1 MQNNSEES
9 ALYSQLPHVS
19 KASRYLGNEINSVRK
34 HPDTVDI
41 TFAFAFPDIYEVG
54 MSHTGLHILYERMNS
69 FDWIACER
77 VFAPWVDM
85 MERMQARGLKL
96 RTLENRLPVRDC
108 DIAGFSI
115 EYELASATVLR
126 MLELSGIPLTAP
138 ERDGS
143 WPLIIAGG
151 PCTYNPEPLAD
162 FFDAFVIGEGE
173 DVVIELCDAVRS
185 WKSLG
190 PGRDKRALL
199 NSLSAIPG
207 IYVPL
212 FFKTADSDTGLPRSV
227 TPCKPGYE
235 QVTKRIVRGFSHA
248 PACTA
253 PVVPYLQ
260 IIHDRAAVEIARGC
274 TRGCRFCMAG
284 MVYRPVREKSAA
296 AIGDLARSCLAASG
310 YEELGLL
317 SLSSSDHSA
326 IHSVLPE
333 LMRHARRDMTAVSLP
348 SMRADSLAPDLM
360 EEIKKVRKTGFTI
373 APEAGTQ
380 RLRDVINKGITR
392 DEILATASRIF
403 DAGWNLVKL
412 YFMIGLP
419 TETDQDLDGI
429 VDLARSI
436 AGFNRRK
443 QVTVSIST
451 FVPKPHTPFQWEAQD
466 SADEIVR
473 KQRYLMERLRAKN
486 IQCKCHNHH
495 LSLLEGVF
503 ARGDRSLGRL
513 LIEAHRLGAGFES
526 WSEHFKPEL
535 WAQAFSRA
543 GIEPGAYLRARPL
556 DAPLPWDHIRCGVSR
571 EFLTIERERAFA
583 QRATPDCRRD
593 ECQGCG
599 ACGCL
604 DARLEIA
611 QQEPA
616 DAPSGACTSSDVH
629 DVEAAYRYRI
639 GYSKTGPARFLSHLE
654 LTRVF
659 SRALRRAGLPLK
671 YSGGFHPMPR
681 ITFHSALPVG
691 LASEEE
697 YCDVLLLRELAAED
711 IMARCAGL
719 FPEGIRILSMEA
731 IALKNTTV
739 PARMRSYRIRLPADS
754 PAASDPQRS
763 RTLLGRFSACTE
775 LPVEMQSKKG
785 PHTVDLKQAVQ
796 GLALDDDGSL
806 VVHINPDAE
815 RVPRVNDII
824 GEILELSAD
833 ERAALTVTKL
843 RA

>member
-1 MQNNSEES
+1 MKHNSQETT
-9 ALYSQLPHVS
+9 LYSQLPHVS

-34 HPDTVDI
+34 NPDTVDI
-41 TFAFAFPDIYEVG
+41 TFALAFPDIYEVG
-54 MSHTGLHILYERMNS
+54 MSHTGLHILYERLNS
-69 FDWIACER
+69 FNWIACER

-85 MERMQARGLKL
+85 LERMQERGMQL
-96 RTLENRLPVRDC
+96 RTLESQMPLTGC
-108 DIAGFSI
+108 DVVGFSI
-115 EYELASATVLR
+115 EYELACATVLR
-126 MLELSGIPLTAP
+126 MLELAGIPLTAS
-138 ERDGS
+138 ERDAS
-143 WPLIIAGG
+143 WPLVIAGG

-173 DVVIELCDAVRS
+173 DVAIELCDAVRE
-185 WKSLG
+185 WKAVS
-190 PGRDKRALL
+190 PRRDKISLL

-212 FFKTADSDTGLPRSV
+212 FFKTEEAGNGLPRSV
-227 TPCKPGYE
+227 TPCRPGYE
-235 QVTKRIVRGFSHA
+235 QVTKRIVRGFSQA
-248 PACTA
+248 PACTS

-284 MVYRPVREKSAA
+284 MVYRPVREKDART
-296 AIGDLARSCLAASG
+296 ICDLASSCLAASG

-333 LMRHARRDMTAVSLP
+333 LMRHVRRDMTAISLP
-348 SMRADSLAPDLM
+348 SLRVDSLAPELM

-392 DEILATASRIF
+392 DEILTTASRIF
-403 DAGWNLVKL
+403 AAGWNLVKL

-419 TETDQDLDGI
+419 TETDEDLDGI
-429 VDLARSI
+429 IELVRAI
-436 AGFNRRK
+436 AGINHRK

-466 SADEIVR
+466 GADEIVR

-503 ARGDRSLGRL
+503 ARGDRALGRV

-526 WSEHFKPEL
+526 WSEHFKPDL
-535 WAQAFSRA
+535 WEQAFSRA
-543 GIEPGAYLRARPL
+543 GIATDMYLRARPL
-556 DAPLPWDHIRCGVSR
+556 DAPLPWDHISCGVSR
-571 EFLTIERERAFA
+571 EFLALERERAFA
-583 QRATPDCRRD
+583 EHATPDCRRD
-593 ECQGCG
+593 GCQGCG
-599 ACGCL
+599 ACGRL

-611 QQEPA
+611 QDGRAVARPGAGTPSDDQNG
-616 DAPSGACTSSDVH
+616 DAAH
-629 DVEAAYRYRI
+629 RFRI
-639 GYSKTGPARFLSHLE
+639 GYTKTGPARFLSHLE

-659 SRALRRAGLPLK
+659 ARALRRAGLPLK
-671 YSGGFHPMPR
+671 FSSGFHPMPR

-691 LASEEE
+691 LESEEE
-697 YCDVLLLRELAAED
+697 FCDMLLREL
-711 IMARCAGL
+711 
-719 FPEGIRILSMEA
+719 
-731 IALKNTTV
+731 
-739 PARMRSYRIRLPADS
+739 
-754 PAASDPQRS
+754 PAASMIERCAQHFPAGIHILSVKAIAPHDKTVPGKTRAYRVRLQAAPGSAAPPPQRT
-763 RTLLGRFSACTE
+763 RALLAQFTARSEQPF
-775 LPVEMQSKKG
+775 EMQSKKG
-785 PHTVDLKQAVQ
+785 PHTIDLKQAV
-796 GLALDDDGSL
+796 GSLSIIDDGSFML
-806 VVHINPDAE
+806 HINPAAE
-815 RVPRVNDII
+815 RVPRINDII
-824 GEILELSAD
+824 GEILDLPAEA
-833 ERAALTVTKL
+833 RAALSIIKL